1 MQWAV
6 PVEREEGNNS
16 SSEQDMAHA
25 MEAVFNNKDLLKSI
39 FEQLDLHEICI
50 AATTCQLWNQ
60 VRGVQSFGGGPIP
73 VLLPLMLPTRLCW
86 AGSKAVSH
94 LALLLCV
101 LCAPRLQTMMTS
113 GSR

>member
-6 PVEREEGNNS
+6 PVEREAGS
-16 SSEQDMAHA
+16 ISSEQDMVAPA

-60 VRGVQSFGGGPIP
+60 VHGVQVS
-73 VLLPLMLPTRLCW
+73 
-86 AGSKAVSH
+86 AV
-94 LALLLCV
+94 
-101 LCAPRLQTMMTS
+101 
-113 GSR
+113 

>member
-6 PVEREEGNNS
+6 PVEREES
-16 SSEQDMAHA
+16 TSSEQGMVAPA

-60 VRGVQSFGGGPIP
+60 VRGG
-73 VLLPLMLPTRLCW
+73 
-86 AGSKAVSH
+86 AVH
-94 LALLLCV
+94 
-101 LCAPRLQTMMTS
+101 
-113 GSR
+113 